1 MNIIEVLAKEF
12 GLKQSQV
19 EQTVN
24 LIDEGNI
31 THSSLVTER
40 KRPADFPT
48 WCSVIWTNG

>member
-19 EQTVN
+19 EQT
-24 LIDEGNI
+24 EA
-31 THSSLVTER
+31 TPYHSSLVTER